1 MSLKKHPRRLLVI
14 ITEAALEKSLARDVR
29 RLGAHGYTVYDV
41 RGAGH
46 SGIREGSWE
55 ADRSIEMKVIC
66 EADVADRI
74 AAHVLD
80 EYAANFGLTLFFAD
94 VDVLRPGKF

>member
-1 MSLKKHPRRLLVI
+1 MTLPKHARTLLVI

-29 RLGAHGYTVYDV
+29 RLGAQGYTVYDV

-46 SGIREGSWE
+46 AGIREGSWE

-66 EADVADRI
+66 EAEVADRI
-74 AAHVLD
+74 ADYVL
-80 EYAANFGLTLFFAD
+80 EHYGANFSLTMFFAG
-94 VDVLRPGKF
+94 VEVLRPSKY

>member
-1 MSLKKHPRRLLVI
+1 MSLQKHPRRLLVI

-29 RLGAHGYTVYDV
+29 RLGAQGYTVCDV

-46 SGIREGSWE
+46 GGIREGSWE

-66 EADVADRI
+66 DGEVADRI
-74 AAHVLD
+74 AAHVLN
-80 EYAANFGLTLFFAD
+80 EYAPNFGLTLFFAD
-94 VDVLRPGKF
+94 VEVLRPGKF

>member
-1 MSLKKHPRRLLVI
+1 MSLDTHARRLLVI

-29 RLGAHGYTVYDV
+29 RLGAQGYTVYDV

-46 SGIREGSWE
+46 SGIREGSWD

-66 EADVADRI
+66 ESAVADRI
-74 AAHVLD
+74 AAHVLA
-80 EYAANFGLTLFFAD
+80 EYAPNFGLTLFFAD
-94 VDVLRPGKF
+94 VEVLRPGKY